1 MGIALA
7 RRLAVDGLHVTV
19 LESDDQPGGLATWHD
34 FGDFYWDRFYHVML
48 PTDRHLIRFI
58 SEIGLDDSLEWRRT
72 YTGFFVNRTMYSI
85 STNLEFLKFPLLS
98 MLSKIRLAWT
108 MLYCSRIND
117 WRRLETV
124 PVEDF
129 LLRTSGSEAYN
140 RLWRPLLL
148 AKLGQNYTRVSAVFI
163 WSYIKRMFSARDKSA
178 SAEHLGHVSGGYKSI
193 FEKLGEIIQAH
204 GGTIRTGTVVK
215 SIRRSDAGMLI
226 VDTNGQSESF
236 DHVICTSPVSVLRQ
250 IVSPELLDIQSED
263 TDVEYLGVICPVV
276 VSRKPLVPFYVV
288 NIADSELPF
297 TGVIG
302 MNTVVD
308 PKNTGGRYLT
318 YLPRYILSTDNYM
331 QRSDAD
337 IETEFMAGI
346 RRMLPDFDLTRS
358 RTHTE

>member
-1 MGIALA
+1 
-7 RRLAVDGLHVTV
+7 
-19 LESDDQPGGLATWHD
+19 
-34 FGDFYWDRFYHVML
+34 
-48 PTDRHLIRFI
+48 
-58 SEIGLDDSLEWRRT
+58 
-72 YTGFFVNRTMYSI
+72 
-85 STNLEFLKFPLLS
+85 
-98 MLSKIRLAWT
+98 
-108 MLYCSRIND
+108 
-117 WRRLETV
+117 
-124 PVEDF
+124 
-129 LLRTSGSEAYN
+129 
-140 RLWRPLLL
+140 
-148 AKLGQNYTRVSAVFI
+148 
-163 WSYIKRMFSARDKSA
+163 
-178 SAEHLGHVSGGYKSI
+178 VSGGYKSI

-337 IETEFMAGI
+337 IEAEFMAGI
-346 RRMLPDFDLTRS
+346 RRMLPDFDLTQIESLHINRALKVQPLQVLNYS
-358 RTHTE
+358 KLVPQVRTKHPGLFVLNTSQFVNSTLNNNDVIGAVNRFYEDYREMHRLKVA

>member
-148 AKLGQNYTRVSAVFI
+148 AKLGQRAHNEMVTHRYRSTQHCSERNWRSSTAG
-163 WSYIKRMFSARDKSA
+163 SGGQLR
-178 SAEHLGHVSGGYKSI
+178 HVSW
-193 FEKLGEIIQAH
+193 
-204 GGTIRTGTVVK
+204 
-215 SIRRSDAGMLI
+215 DAS
-226 VDTNGQSESF
+226 TTP
-236 DHVICTSPVSVLRQ
+236 HH
-250 IVSPELLDIQSED
+250 LD
-263 TDVEYLGVICPVV
+263 GWC
-276 VSRKPLVPFYVV
+276 
-288 NIADSELPF
+288 
-297 TGVIG
+297 
-302 MNTVVD
+302 
-308 PKNTGGRYLT
+308 
-318 YLPRYILSTDNYM
+318 
-331 QRSDAD
+331 
-337 IETEFMAGI
+337 
-346 RRMLPDFDLTRS
+346 
-358 RTHTE
+358 